1 MTISPIGTTGTGTPS
16 SAPAPTSDVSNLG
29 SDAFLKL
36 LVAQLKNQDP
46 MNPAQGTEFL
56 AQTAQFTMVE
66 KLTQIQQQ
74 NADQLAAQRVLQAGQ
89 LVGRTVSYTDA
100 NGVAKQG
107 TVESARLLVT
117 GPVLSVDGTDVP
129 MASVTEISQG
139 PTAPSAAAT
148 PASGTTA

>member
-1 MTISPIGTTGTGTPS
+1 MTISPIGATATGTPS
-16 SAPAPTSDVSNLG
+16 TAPAPISDASNLG
-29 SDAFLKL
+29 TDAFLKL
-36 LVAQLKNQDP
+36 LVAQLQNQDP

-89 LVGRTVSYTDA
+89 LIGRAVTYTDA
-100 NGVAKQG
+100 NGVPKTG

-129 MASVTEISQG
+129 MASVTEIS
-139 PTAPSAAAT
+139 TAAAT
-148 PASGTTA
+148 PATGTTA